1 MTIPLSVDVTLPD
14 GKKFTQ
20 PTGLFIN
27 NEFIKSKSG
36 KTLES
41 INPGTSEINGEVYAA
56 ESEDIDYA
64 VECALKAFKS
74 WKKITGVERGKYL
87 YKLADLVEQQRDL
100 LGAMEAW
107 DSGKTKSTNAV
118 FDVDECIAVIRYAA
132 SWADKITGKVI
143 QNDPKKFAYTIHEPW
158 GFVHKLFL
166 GIIFTY
172 VNVEN
177 PYCCGCW

>member
-1 MTIPLSVDVTLPD
+1 M
-14 GKKFTQ
+14 
-20 PTGLFIN
+20 
-27 NEFIKSKSG
+27 E
-36 KTLES
+36 
-41 INPGTSEINGEVYAA
+41 
-56 ESEDIDYA
+56 
-64 VECALKAFKS
+64 
-74 WKKITGVERGKYL
+74 KITGVERGKYL

-143 QNDPKKFAYTIHEPW
+143 QNDPKNLLI
-158 GFVHKLFL
+158 LFMNHGGL
-166 GIIFTY
+166 CTNCSLELSFTY